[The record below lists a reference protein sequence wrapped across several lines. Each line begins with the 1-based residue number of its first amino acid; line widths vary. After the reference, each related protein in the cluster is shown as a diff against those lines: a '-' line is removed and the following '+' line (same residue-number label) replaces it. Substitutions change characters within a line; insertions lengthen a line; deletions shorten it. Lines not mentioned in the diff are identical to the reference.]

1 MSAAEDDPSQC
12 KDSWGKLQACRS
24 QVTMQTLLAEGLGV
38 LAEAASGL
46 VVGVATVLKRAQGE

>member
-1 MSAAEDDPSQC
+1 
-12 KDSWGKLQACRS
+12 
-24 QVTMQTLLAEGLGV
+24 MQTLLAEGLGV